1 MKTNSTLLSN
11 VVVSAGIATAMLMIC
26 LPVAF
31 VQFPIWL
38 ALILGFAI
46 GVPLLVVGFLL
57 HPESAISS
65 KPNANFLPTQHELFG
80 FGWAIIAFCAIMAL
94 NIAPFGIF
102 AVTLFLLPGDSW
114 PIVISRLAALWGA
127 IAWWKWLPATK
138 FAHGLFRGKVSDSFL
153 NGLTGKQSPTPMN
166 FVTAAIQK
174 WEIEALASAVAYVA
188 IAVAAFCVAFGVID
202 LNQPWIQRPVGRG
215 KVRGFFKIL
224 AWLASHPNTTKAFAW
239 SVCIASLTACFGVIK
254 NVWNGQ
260 RKGSAF

>member
-1 MKTNSTLLSN
+1 VKTNSTLLSN
-11 VVVSAGIATAMLMIC
+11 VVVFAGIATTMLTIC
-26 LPVAF
+26 LPVVF

-38 ALILGFAI
+38 ALILGVAL

-57 HPESAISS
+57 HPESAITA
-65 KPNANFLPTQHELFG
+65 KPNATFLPTQHELFG

-94 NIAPFGIF
+94 IIAPIGIL

-114 PIVISRLAALWGA
+114 PIVISRLVALWGA
-127 IAWWKWLPATK
+127 IAWWRWWPAAK
-138 FAHGLFRGKVSDSFL
+138 FANWLFRGKVSDSFL
-153 NGLTGKQSPTPMN
+153 DGLTGEQSPRPMN
-166 FVTAAIQK
+166 FITAAIKK

-215 KVRGFFKIL
+215 KVKGFLTIL

-239 SVCIASLTACFGVIK
+239 SVCIASLMACFGVIM
-254 NVWNGQ
+254 NVWNGL